1 MRKYYY
7 YSVCILY
14 HELKGKTNFLCIIN
28 SVFKIVTRMNPLEST
43 LFLKKLFE
51 GIQNHHLVLHLK
63 ISMHR
68 LFPSYCNFIIIWF
81 EYKYHFSSSPSH
93 LFYFTFFPL

>member
-28 SVFKIVTRMNPLEST
+28 SVFKILY
-43 LFLKKLFE
+43 L
-51 GIQNHHLVLHLK
+51 
-63 ISMHR
+63 
-68 LFPSYCNFIIIWF
+68 FIIGRGDISI
-81 EYKYHFSSSPSH
+81 YIILIY
-93 LFYFTFFPL
+93 FYVTDLCI